1 MMVAVAPRVLERTGC
16 ISASALANRGP
27 ARHNSHQKLGVS
39 SCSLTIRYAGKMD
52 DPTNPPS
59 TPWTTPPTAKERN
72 AVQRAVTALLD
83 ELAPEKV
90 VNRSERLPVPVEQHR
105 TPGGCVLQA
114 PTAAVSVSWYPDAD
128 DESALGEL
136 DVVVWRG
143 VVSRRGSPP
152 RREGA
157 TIVGELTLRPVE
169 ESAGVFVWRAADGHS
184 YDTDALAAK
193 CLALLEEQMETGSG
207 PES

>member
-1 MMVAVAPRVLERTGC
+1 
-16 ISASALANRGP
+16 
-27 ARHNSHQKLGVS
+27 
-39 SCSLTIRYAGKMD
+39 MD

-90 VNRSERLPVPVEQHR
+90 VNRAERLPVPVEQHR

-143 VVSRRGSPP
+143 VVSRRGAPP

-157 TIVGELTLRPVE
+157 TIVGEMALRPVE
-169 ESAGVFVWRAADGHS
+169 ESPGVFAWRAPDGRT

-193 CLALLEEQMETGSG
+193 CLALLEEQMATE
-207 PES
+207 